1 MSASIE
7 TMVRRSDWQTSYDA
21 AASINENMLNDLE
34 DIIKFTLRTPLADH
48 ELVAIIAPSAH
59 VTPQRIRTL
68 RSCLALAGMVEFT
81 GYYHR
86 TETGRRTKVWQAVA
100 TG

>member
-1 MSASIE
+1 MTASIE

-48 ELVAIIAPSAH
+48 ELVAIVADYAR
-59 VTPQRIRTL
+59 VTPQRIRTIRNYL
-68 RSCLALAGMVEFT
+68 TLAGQVEFT
-81 GYYHR
+81 GMYHL
-86 TETGRRTKVWQAVA
+86 TPARRKAMVWQAV
-100 TG
+100 TT